1 MAEFDVESKYGKI
14 FDVQWRLTS
23 LNSKNPKWPPKWPN
37 FAQLKVFFIDIL
49 LSAYEIRGFQ
59 GQGSQI

>member
-1 MAEFDVESKYGKI
+1 MAKFDVESKSGKI
-14 FDVQWRLTS
+14 FDLQWRLTS
-23 LNSKNPKWPPKWPN
+23 LNSKNPKWLPKWHN
-37 FAQLKVFFIDIL
+37 FAQLKAFSLDIL

>member
-1 MAEFDVESKYGKI
+1 MAKFDVESISGKI

-23 LNSKNPKWPPKWPN
+23 LNSKNPKWPPKWPY
-37 FAQLKVFFIDIL
+37 FAQLKAFSLDIL
-49 LSAYEIRGFQ
+49 PLAYEIRGFQ